1 MGDVGADEHDVSY
14 CVVWS
19 IQAARARKRLRDL
32 DPAGAALLTTAITA
46 LAHDP
51 HPAMAAALGN
61 SGWYYL
67 RLGQFR
73 AVYEI
78 RQDQGMV
85 YVDNVGRLP
94 RR

>member
-1 MGDVGADEHDVSY
+1 VGDVGADNHGVTY
-14 CVVWS
+14 NVVWS
-19 IQAARARKRLRDL
+19 IQAARARRRLRDL
-32 DPAGAALLTTAITA
+32 DPTGAALLTTAITA
-46 LAHDP
+46 LADNP
-51 HPAMAAALGN
+51 KPATASPLGG

-78 RQDQGMV
+78 RHDHGVV
-85 YVDNVGRLP
+85 YIGNVGQLP